1 MFEIITVVLQG
12 LNIFLQNATS
22 AAAAAAAA
30 VNSNDIKMLFTNDL
44 GRFVNKGN
52 QFFSNV

>member
-22 AAAAAAAA
+22 AAAAA